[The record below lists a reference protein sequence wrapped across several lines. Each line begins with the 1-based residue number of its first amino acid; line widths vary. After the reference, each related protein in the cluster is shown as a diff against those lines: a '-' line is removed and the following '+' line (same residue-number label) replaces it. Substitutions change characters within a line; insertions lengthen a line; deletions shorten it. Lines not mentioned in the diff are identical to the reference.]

1 MMAPSGKFWMPIP
14 RARATAAV
22 SWAGVSPWEAS
33 AKEMPTAIPSGMLWR
48 VTARTR
54 RGVRRPRWRKDS
66 GVSWG
71 SRASMA
77 SRKAMPRTDPPA
89 AGTHPTMPM
98 ASASS
103 MAGIRRLH
111 MLAAIITP
119 AANPRKIRWTVGSG
133 RLRKKNTV
141 AAPRAVSRAVNPV
154 PPAAHNSACAN
165 VLFLSRRGSRA
176 AVIGGERTD
185 GSPRFTLCGRG
196 CPGAPP
202 GKMKNFAVPP
212 MQKRRIILE

>member
-1 MMAPSGKFWMPIP
+1 
-14 RARATAAV
+14 
-22 SWAGVSPWEAS
+22 
-33 AKEMPTAIPSGMLWR
+33 
-48 VTARTR
+48 
-54 RGVRRPRWRKDS
+54 
-66 GVSWG
+66 
-71 SRASMA
+71 
-77 SRKAMPRTDPPA
+77 
-89 AGTHPTMPM
+89 
-98 ASASS
+98 
-103 MAGIRRLH
+103 

-185 GSPRFTLCGRG
+185 GSPASHYAGGVSRCSSRENEKLCRT
-196 CPGAPP
+196 PYA
-202 GKMKNFAVPP
+202 KEENYI
-212 MQKRRIILE
+212 RIGMNH

>member
-1 MMAPSGKFWMPIP
+1 MESDGQDQKGGP
-14 RARATAAV
+14 AA
-22 SWAGVSPWEAS
+22 
-33 AKEMPTAIPSGMLWR
+33 
-48 VTARTR
+48 
-54 RGVRRPRWRKDS
+54 RWRKDS

-141 AAPRAVSRAVNPV
+141 AAPQ
-154 PPAAHNSACAN
+154 
-165 VLFLSRRGSRA
+165 
-176 AVIGGERTD
+176 GGEQS
-185 GSPRFTLCGRG
+185 GEPCSAGGP
-196 CPGAPP
+196 
-202 GKMKNFAVPP
+202 
-212 MQKRRIILE
+212 

>member
-1 MMAPSGKFWMPIP
+1 
-14 RARATAAV
+14 
-22 SWAGVSPWEAS
+22 
-33 AKEMPTAIPSGMLWR
+33 
-48 VTARTR
+48 
-54 RGVRRPRWRKDS
+54 
-66 GVSWG
+66 
-71 SRASMA
+71 
-77 SRKAMPRTDPPA
+77 
-89 AGTHPTMPM
+89 
-98 ASASS
+98 
-103 MAGIRRLH
+103 

-185 GSPRFTLCGRG
+185 GSPPLHTMREGVSRCSSRENEKLCRT
-196 CPGAPP
+196 PYA
-202 GKMKNFAVPP
+202 KEENYI
-212 MQKRRIILE
+212 RIEMNH